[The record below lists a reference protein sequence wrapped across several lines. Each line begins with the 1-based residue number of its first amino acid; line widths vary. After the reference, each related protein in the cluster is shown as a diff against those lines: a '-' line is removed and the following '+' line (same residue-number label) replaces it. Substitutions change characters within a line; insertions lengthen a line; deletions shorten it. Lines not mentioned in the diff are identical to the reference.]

1 MMRIITGKAK
11 GIRLATLDGEAT
23 RPTSERTKEAVF
35 SMLQFDIED
44 RRVLDLFAGS
54 GQMGLEAL
62 SRGAQSA
69 VLVDHAKAAISV
81 IKQNIEKTRLDG
93 ATAVCADSLEY
104 LRAEG
109 RCREGN
115 ESAKF
120 DIVFLDPP
128 YADRIIPRAIE
139 LLLSGRLIKRTSL
152 IVCESASNDDV
163 FGGNHELE
171 ARFEV
176 LRTMKHGIAY
186 INLITPK
193 KGEDDENDG

>member
-11 GIRLATLDGEAT
+11 GIRLATLEGEAT

-62 SRGAQSA
+62 SRGAHSA

-81 IKQNIEKTRLDG
+81 IKQNIEKTKLEG
-93 ATAVCADSLEY
+93 ASTVCADSLEF

-109 RCREGN
+109 RKRN

-128 YADRIIPRAIE
+128 YADRIIPRALD

-186 INLITPK
+186 VNLITPK
-193 KGEDDENDG
+193 KSDGEENDN

>member
-11 GIRLATLDGEAT
+11 GIRLATLEGEAT
-23 RPTSERTKEAVF
+23 RPTAERTKEAVF

-62 SRGAQSA
+62 SRGAHSA

-81 IKQNIEKTRLDG
+81 IKQNIEKTKLEG
-93 ATAVCADSLEY
+93 ASTVCADSLEF

-109 RCREGN
+109 RKRN

-128 YADRIIPRAIE
+128 YADRIIPRALD

-163 FGGNHELE
+163 FGGNRELE

-186 INLITPK
+186 VNLITPK
-193 KGEDDENDG
+193 KSDGEENDI

>member
-11 GIRLATLDGEAT
+11 GIRLATLEGEAT
-23 RPTSERTKEAVF
+23 RPTAERTKEAVF

-62 SRGAQSA
+62 SRGAHSA

-81 IKQNIEKTRLDG
+81 IKQNIEKTKLEG
-93 ATAVCADSLEY
+93 ASTVCADSLEF

-109 RCREGN
+109 RKRN

-128 YADRIIPRAIE
+128 YADRIIPRALD

-163 FGGNHELE
+163 FGGKDELE

-186 INLITPK
+186 VNLITPK
-193 KGEDDENDG
+193 KSDGEENDN

>member
-11 GIRLATLDGEAT
+11 GIRLATLEGEAT

-62 SRGAQSA
+62 SRGAHSA

-81 IKQNIEKTRLDG
+81 IKQNIEKTKLEG
-93 ATAVCADSLEY
+93 ASTVCADSLEF

-109 RCREGN
+109 RKRNG
-115 ESAKF
+115 SAKF

-128 YADRIIPRAIE
+128 YADRIIPRALD

-163 FGGNHELE
+163 FGGKDELE

-186 INLITPK
+186 VNLITPK
-193 KGEDDENDG
+193 KSDGEENDN

>member
-35 SMLQFDIED
+35 SMLQFDIEG

-54 GQMGLEAL
+54 GQLGLEAL

-69 VLVDHAKAAISV
+69 VLVDHAKAAVSV
-81 IKQNIEKTRLDG
+81 IKQNIEKTRLEG
-93 ATAVCADSLEY
+93 ATAVCADSLEF

-109 RCREGN
+109 RKRNEG
-115 ESAKF
+115 AKF

-128 YADRIIPRAIE
+128 YADRIIPRALE

-152 IVCESASNDDV
+152 IVCESASNEDV
-163 FGGNHELE
+163 FGGNRELE
-171 ARFEV
+171 SRFEV

-193 KGEDDENDG
+193 KGDGEGNEG

>member
-11 GIRLATLDGEAT
+11 GIRLATLEGEAT
-23 RPTSERTKEAVF
+23 RPTAERTKEAVF

-62 SRGAQSA
+62 SRGARSA

-81 IKQNIEKTRLDG
+81 IKQNIEKTKLEG
-93 ATAVCADSLEY
+93 ASTVCADSLEF

-109 RCREGN
+109 RKRN

-128 YADRIIPRAIE
+128 YADRIIPRALD

-163 FGGNHELE
+163 FGGKDELE

-186 INLITPK
+186 VNLITPK
-193 KGEDDENDG
+193 KSDGEENDN

>member
-11 GIRLATLDGEAT
+11 GIKLTTLEGENT
-23 RPTSERTKEAVF
+23 RPTSERAKEAIF
-35 SMLQFDIED
+35 SMIQFELEG

-62 SRGAQSA
+62 SRGAESA
-69 VLVDHAKAAISV
+69 VMVDHAKAAVSV
-81 IKQNIEKTRLDG
+81 IKQNIIKTKLEG
-93 ATAVCADSLEY
+93 ASAICADSLEF
-104 LRAEG
+104 LRGEG
-109 RCREGN
+109 RKRN

-128 YADRIIPRAIE
+128 YSEKLIPKALE

-152 IVCESASNDDV
+152 IVCESASDADV
-163 FGGNHELE
+163 FGGNSELE

-176 LRTMKHGIAY
+176 MRSVKHGIAY
-186 INLITPK
+186 INIITPK
-193 KGEDDENDG
+193 KNEEQSNDE

>member
-11 GIRLATLDGEAT
+11 GIRLATLEGEAT

-62 SRGAQSA
+62 SRGAHSA

-81 IKQNIEKTRLDG
+81 IKQNIEKTKLEG
-93 ATAVCADSLEY
+93 ASTVCADSLEF

-109 RCREGN
+109 RKRN

-128 YADRIIPRAIE
+128 YADRIIPRALD

-163 FGGNHELE
+163 FGGNRELE

-186 INLITPK
+186 VNLITPK
-193 KGEDDENDG
+193 KSDGEENDI

>member
-35 SMLQFDIED
+35 SMLQFDIEG

-69 VLVDHAKAAISV
+69 VLVDHAKAAISI
-81 IKQNIEKTRLDG
+81 IKQNIEKTRLEG
-93 ATAVCADSLEY
+93 ANAVCADSLEF

-109 RCREGN
+109 RKRN

-128 YADRIIPRAIE
+128 YADKIIPRALE
-139 LLLSGRLIKRTSL
+139 LLLNGRLIKRTSL

-163 FGGNHELE
+163 FGGKNELE

-186 INLITPK
+186 VNLITPK
-193 KGEDDENDG
+193 KGDGEENDG